1 MSTQPTTLLRV
12 FPAPLQMALKFLGGA
27 AKEGFAAANALI
39 GKVLAPQL
47 DVLQKVLCCGE
58 YNDLCLFPPLCAV
71 IKLLHPSLFH
81 VPLPSPSLSRPPV
94 HIILLTPDLC
104 RR

>member
-1 MSTQPTTLLRV
+1 MTKKGYVDSTHHSITHV

-47 DVLQKVLCCGE
+47 HVLLIVKCP
-58 YNDLCLFPPLCAV
+58 LFPPL
-71 IKLLHPSLFH
+71 LLYCGQYYYIAPSF
-81 VPLPSPSLSRPPV
+81 PSPCTSSPSPSLSQPSM
-94 HIILLTPDLC
+94 
-104 RR
+104 